1 MNNTCGICQV
11 HGDALQRAELEIAR
25 SDLWVLRHH
34 HAPAPLL
41 GWLLLD
47 TVRHCAGPVDFELE
61 EATAWGSVVQRS
73 SQLIRSLTG
82 CDRVYA
88 IAFGEGAQHLHL
100 HLIPRFVTD
109 SETSAWSVADHY
121 RQVSEGRQSAVDHS
135 EVMRF
140 VQRAREF
147 DPLMV

>member
-1 MNNTCGICQV
+1 MNTSCGICQV
-11 HGDALQRAELEIAR
+11 HADSKQRHAFEIAR
-25 SDLWVLRHH
+25 SEHWVLRHH
-34 HAPAPLL
+34 QSPAPLL

-47 TVRHCAGPVDFELE
+47 TVRHCSGPVDFEPD
-61 EATAWGSVVQRS
+61 EARSWGSVVQQS

-109 SETSAWSVADHY
+109 PETSAWSVADHY
-121 RQVSEGRQSAVDHS
+121 RAVSQGDRPAVVHDQVMQ
-135 EVMRF
+135 F
-140 VQRAREF
+140 VQRARVL
-147 DPLMV
+147 DCLHL